1 MSFNEVSQG
10 TTGKNT
16 MTPRLKTL
24 ESCAYAAGRA
34 FAYEE
39 ADFEPRYVAPARPGK
54 IAALV
59 LALGGSLAALVH
71 YFGFSTAWRSA
82 A

>member
-1 MSFNEVSQG
+1 
-10 TTGKNT
+10 

-39 ADFEPRYVAPARPGK
+39 ADFEPRYVAPARPGR
-54 IAALV
+54 IAAFA
-59 LALGGSLAALVH
+59 LALGGSLMALAH
-71 YFGFSTAWRSA
+71 FLGFSTAWRSA

>member
-1 MSFNEVSQG
+1 
-10 TTGKNT
+10 

-39 ADFEPRYVAPARPGK
+39 ADFEQRYVAPVRPGK
-54 IAALV
+54 IMAIA
-59 LALGGSLAALVH
+59 LALGGSLLALMH
-71 YFGFSTAWRSA
+71 QFGAFSAWRSA